1 MTTKLTVTHGFRGL
15 LRPSKDQEVLI
26 AKTFGCCR
34 KLWNMRLENILK
46 EEPLYLSIP
55 QYKKEFPFMKEVDSL
70 ALCNTEKN
78 QIKAFKNHKDNPEKF
93 GMPKFK
99 SKYHYP
105 QSYTTCN
112 QKGTVR
118 FEDKTHVRLPKLG
131 IVKCKM
137 FGKLPENYKLT
148 YVTISKESDGKYYI
162 SMTITFEREIEIKPI
177 DVTKS
182 IGLDYSLPKF
192 YVDSYGNSPDYPHYY
207 YLYQE
212 KLAREQRKL
221 SKMSKGSN
229 HYKKQKIVVAKL
241 HKKISN
247 MRLDFCHQLSH
258 SLSNQYD
265 VICVEDINLQHHA
278 EHKNWGKKTNDNG
291 FGMFREFLKYKL
303 EEQGKL
309 FIKID
314 KWFPSSKTCRHC
326 GAINEN
332 LSLDDRT
339 WVCPHC
345 GELIDR
351 DLNAAINI
359 LNQGLSMI

>member
-1 MTTKLTVTHGFRGL
+1 
-15 LRPSKDQEVLI
+15 
-26 AKTFGCCR
+26 
-34 KLWNMRLENILK
+34 MRLENILK

-55 QYKKEFPFMKEVDSL
+55 QYKEEFPFMKEVDSL

-78 QIKAFKNHKDNPEKF
+78 QIKAFRNHKDNPEKF

-137 FGKLPENYKLT
+137 FGNLPKNYKLT
-148 YVTISKESDGKYYI
+148 YVTISKECDGKYYI
-162 SMTITFEREIEIKPI
+162 SMTITYEKEIELRPLGI
-177 DVTKS
+177 TKA

-192 YVDSYGNSPDYPHYY
+192 YVDSNGNSPTYPHFF

-221 SKMSKGSN
+221 SKMKRGSS
-229 HYKKQKIVVAKL
+229 HYQKQKIKVARI

-247 MRLDFCHQLSH
+247 ARLDFCHKLSYY
-258 SLSNQYD
+258 LSQQYD
-265 VICVEDINLQHHA
+265 IVCVEDLNLQHQA
-278 EHKNWGKKTNDNG
+278 
-291 FGMFREFLKYKL
+291 
-303 EEQGKL
+303 
-309 FIKID
+309 
-314 KWFPSSKTCRHC
+314 
-326 GAINEN
+326 
-332 LSLDDRT
+332 
-339 WVCPHC
+339 
-345 GELIDR
+345 
-351 DLNAAINI
+351 
-359 LNQGLSMI
+359 